1 MSPHVDAY
9 TAALTWLSR
18 RELSTRQLRD
28 RLARRQFD
36 PAQIDAAL
44 DRLTRDGTVD
54 DRRVARAAARLE
66 AGVRRRGRRRVL
78 QQLQRLGIEPE
89 TAEEAVAEAFA
100 EIDESASL
108 EHALA
113 RRLKGADPRSLDRAA
128 VARVVRSLAGLGF
141 APSAVYARLRRGRA
155 EPDE

>member
-1 MSPHVDAY
+1 MDAY
-9 TAALTWLSR
+9 TAALTWLAR

-36 PAQIDAAL
+36 PAEIEAAL
-44 DRLTRDGTVD
+44 DRLTRDGTLD
-54 DRRVARAAARLE
+54 DCRVARAAARLE

-78 QQLQRLGIEPE
+78 QQLQQMGI
-89 TAEEAVAEAFA
+89 AAAIAQDAVAEVFA

-108 EHALA
+108 DHALA

-128 VARVVRSLAGLGF
+128 VARLVRSLAGLGF
-141 APSAVYARLRRGRA
+141 APGAVYARLRRRPA